1 MNNESYMVWT
11 IQEGL
16 DFIFYLPGLIL
27 DWIGS
32 LPIWFAIVLFFLW
45 GLWLNFADYMGWSES
60 KSMHEKVEILW
71 EKYLSEEE

>member
-1 MNNESYMVWT
+1 MVWT
-11 IQEGL
+11 IQQGL
-16 DFIFYLPGLIL
+16 DFIFYLPGVIF

-45 GLWLNFADYMGWSES
+45 GSWLNFADYMGWSES
-60 KSMHEKVEILW
+60 KSMDEKVEILW